1 MKFSDGKLLE
11 LYRQGLTNKEIADR
25 LGVTQASV
33 HYRLQRLGFL
43 NNCRTEEPVTP
54 EKVKSLHHMGLTT
67 VGITLLLQTNVQTI
81 SQHLKELGLKD
92 NYYRLTEIV
101 KRG

>member
-33 HYRLQRLGFL
+33 HYRLQKLGFL
-43 NNCRTEEPVTP
+43 NNYRTEESVTP
-54 EKVKSLHHMGLTT
+54 EQVKILHHMGLTS
-67 VGITLLLQTNVQTI
+67 VGIALLLQTNVQTI
-81 SQHLKELGLKD
+81 SQHLKELGLQD

>member
-1 MKFSDGKLLE
+1 MKFSDRKLLE

-43 NNCRTEEPVTP
+43 NNYRTEDPVVP
-54 EKVKSLHHMGLTT
+54 EEVKSLHNMGLTN
-67 VGITLLLQTNVQTI
+67 VGIALLLQTNVQTI
-81 SQHLKELGLKD
+81 SQHLKELGLQD
-92 NYYRLTEIV
+92 NYYRLTEMV

>member
-43 NNCRTEEPVTP
+43 NNYCTEEPVTP
-54 EKVKSLHHMGLTT
+54 EKVKSLHQMGLTG
-67 VGITLLLQTNVQTI
+67 VGIALLLQTSVRTI
-81 SQHLKELGLKD
+81 SQHLKELGLQD
-92 NYYRLTEIV
+92 NYYRLTEMV